1 MADLLIYP
9 SPDNSFPSVVREA
22 AALSTPS
29 LVAEGCASEYISNNV
44 NGYFAEANPEAM
56 AGRIKEIFES
66 GNLEEVGDVAK
77 NTLPTSWDEIVRE
90 SNMRYKKAARELQ
103 KRRK

>member
-1 MADLLIYP
+1 
-9 SPDNSFPSVVREA
+9 
-22 AALSTPS
+22 
-29 LVAEGCASEYISNNV
+29 
-44 NGYFAEANPEAM
+44 M

-66 GNLEEVGDVAK
+66 GSLEEVGDVAK